1 LIAHWTLLVSKYAT
15 VAKRIFSRFR
25 YELELLD
32 RGVTRIAGVDEAGR
46 GPLAG
51 PVFAAAVIFP
61 VEWILGA
68 FPKPLRAVNDS
79 KQLTPET
86 RESLF
91 TELLSRPDVS
101 YAIARVDCD
110 VIDQINILRATHRAM
125 NLAIAQL
132 SPGPQHVLV
141 DGLPVKSMT
150 IPQTAIVS
158 GDALSFS
165 IAAASILAKVSRD
178 RLMVQLDQ
186 AYPGY
191 GFAQHKGYGTAEHLA
206 AIKALGPCPI
216 HRQSF
221 SPFRPTQ
228 AEMFAEP

>member
-1 LIAHWTLLVSKYAT
+1 
-15 VAKRIFSRFR
+15 VAKTIPGRFR

-32 RGVTRIAGVDEAGR
+32 KGVTRVAGVDEAGR

-61 VEWILGA
+61 TEWIHGA
-68 FPKPLRAVNDS
+68 FPEPLLAVNDS
-79 KQLTPET
+79 KQLPSET
-86 RESLF
+86 RETLF
-91 TELLSRPDVS
+91 AELVSRPEVC

-110 VIDQINILRATHRAM
+110 VIDQINILRATHQAM
-125 NLAIAQL
+125 NMALGQL
-132 SPGPQHVLV
+132 RPAPQHVLV

-150 IPQTAIVS
+150 FPQT
-158 GDALSFS
+158 ALSFS

-206 AIKALGPCPI
+206 AIRALGPCPI

-228 AEMFAEP
+228 AEMFAKQ